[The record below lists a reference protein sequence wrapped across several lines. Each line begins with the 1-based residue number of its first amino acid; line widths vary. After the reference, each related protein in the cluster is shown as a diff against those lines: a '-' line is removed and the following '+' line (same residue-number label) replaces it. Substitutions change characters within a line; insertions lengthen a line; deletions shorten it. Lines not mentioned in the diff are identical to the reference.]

1 MERNFEDTF
10 QYRAIYVMAIH
21 DKAHE
26 GILKI
31 GDASFSSEKQPE
43 QLPANCAELNDAAVL
58 RIKEYTNTA
67 AVEYQLLHTEL
78 AVRMRKGKNG
88 NRQMSDFRD
97 HEVHKVLKNSG
108 YDNKKIG
115 ETTGREWFPVDL
127 ATAQKAITAVK
138 KWKKSLDGSFVPEK
152 YEPIQFRPEQQA
164 AIDKT
169 VKAFK
174 KEKQMLWNAKMRFG
188 KTLTA
193 LQVIRELKYK
203 KTIIVTHRPVVDEG
217 WHEDFQKIFYADT
230 NYVYISKAA
239 GNEEIMKEKLAEGRH
254 IVYFASIQDLRGS
267 AVVGGKFSKN
277 DFVFSLEWDLVIVD
291 EAHEGTTTA
300 LGDEVIKRLVKR
312 DKGSKTRFLALSGTP
327 FNILQKFENQVYTWD
342 YVMEQERKRNWDQEH
357 DGDSNPYA
365 DLPEMKIYTYDLGK
379 VLQNSVYQDELEDK
393 AFNFTEF
400 FRTWTGDAE
409 RDHRGMPEGARVG
422 DFVHKDDIWSFLNL
436 ITREDADSY
445 YPFANKSYRNLFRHT
460 LWVVPGVREAKALS
474 RLMKD
479 HPVFGMQ
486 GAFRIVNVAGDGDEE
501 DAPENAL
508 EKVRTA
514 IQEAGDDG
522 YTVTLTCG
530 KLTTGV
536 TVPEWT
542 AVMMLAG
549 SYSTSAASYLQTI
562 FRVQSPCHKN
572 GKVKSCCYVFDF
584 APDRTLK
591 MVAEAVSLS
600 TKAGTTTKDART
612 RLGAFLNYCPVIAVE
627 GTRMEEYNAA
637 HMLGQIKKVYA
648 DRAVQTGF
656 DDNSIYNDNLLNLTE
671 LDRKDFQELKKKIGS
686 SKAAEKTKEITINDQ
701 GFDDEKFDKE
711 IEKLSKERRKELTEE
726 EKERL
731 KELKK
736 KKEERKNAISILRGI
751 SIRIPL
757 MIYGADVP
765 FEEDIT
771 MEQLPDLVDDA
782 SWKEFMPYG
791 VSKAVFQKFIKYYD
805 EDVVIAA
812 SRRIRNIAK
821 SADALTPTERVQKI
835 AGLFSGFRNPDR
847 ETVLT
852 PWRVVNMH
860 MSDCL
865 GGYDFLDEAHEKM
878 LERPR
883 FVDQG
888 KVTTDIFRN
897 TGARIL
903 EINSKTGLYPLYV
916 AYSLFR
922 SRCAAYSKAHQGE
935 IPDEDIQKELWDI
948 VLRNNVF
955 AICKTPMARQ
965 ITLRTLHGYRENVKV
980 NVCYISNLVSE
991 MKKDSHFLNRRIQE
1005 IHLGN
1010 KRSNRNVKFDAIV
1023 GNPPYHENDGGN
1035 GNSSAPLYHFFV
1047 MQAKDLNPNYISMIT
1062 PSRWF
1067 SDGKG
1072 LSGFRDE
1079 MLNDQHLAKI
1089 VDFQN
1094 AKDCFPRVSIGG
1106 GVNYFLWDAKYN
1118 DVGCEVINVLNDHY
1132 SVMKR
1137 KLNEFPVFVR
1147 YNEALGIFSKV
1158 RIKSNKSMTDE
1169 VSTRNPFGIATK
1181 VRGTKKRNSEDDIV
1195 LHSKDGEAYINRK
1208 SVTKGIEYIDQWK
1221 IMISRTT
1228 SEHAGEPDKS
1238 GKYKVL
1244 SKMKIL
1250 PPGEICTDTY
1260 LIAYPR
1266 KNRQEVFN
1274 AYNYLR
1280 TKFVRFLIL
1289 QLLASINLAREKYNY
1304 VPLLNFEKDW
1314 TDQKLYKKFEL
1325 SQEEILLIE
1334 SMIKPM

>member
-43 QLPANCAELNDAAVL
+43 QLPDNCAELNDAAVL
-58 RIKEYTNTA
+58 RIKGYTNTA

-78 AVRMRKGKNG
+78 AVRMRKGKDG
-88 NRQMSDFRD
+88 NRQISDFRD

-108 YDNKKIG
+108 YYNKKIG
-115 ETTGREWFPVDL
+115 KTTGREWFPVDL

-138 KWKKSLDGSFVPEK
+138 MWKKSLDGSFVPEK

-217 WHEDFQKIFYADT
+217 WHEDFQKIFYADP

-267 AVVGGKFSKN
+267 AVVGGKFNKN

-445 YPFANKSYRNLFRHT
+445 YPFANESYRNLFRHT

-474 RLMKD
+474 RLMKS

-542 AVMMLAG
+542 AVLMLAG

-600 TKAGTTTKDART
+600 TKAGTTTKDARA

-627 GTRMEEYNAA
+627 GTRMEEYNTA

-648 DRAVQTGF
+648 DRAVRTGF
-656 DDNSIYNDNLLNLTE
+656 DDNSIYNDNLMNLTE

-711 IEKLSKERRKELTEE
+711 IEKLSKERKKELTEE

-731 KELKK
+731 KSLRK
-736 KKEERKNAISILRGI
+736 KKEEKEKAIEILRRI

-771 MEQLPDLVDDA
+771 IEQLPDLVDDA
-782 SWKEFMPYG
+782 SWEEFMPNNI
-791 VSKAVFQKFIKYYD
+791 SKDLFRKFIKYYD

-835 AGLFSGFRNPDR
+835 AGLFSCFRNPDK

-852 PWRVVNMH
+852 PWRVVNLH

-865 GGYDFLDEAHEKM
+865 GGYDFFDEAHEKM
-878 LERPR
+878 LDRPR

-916 AYSLFR
+916 SYSLFR
-922 SRCAAYSKAHQGE
+922 SRCAAYSKAHQGK
-935 IPDEDIQKELWDI
+935 IPDEDIQQALWNT
-948 VLRNNVF
+948 VLRNNIFV
-955 AICKTPMARQ
+955 ICKTPMARQ
-965 ITLRTLHGYRENVKV
+965 ITLRTLFGFHKEIDGNIIHIKDLLIEVKKASKSFLDQICENGHWEK
-980 NVCYISNLVSE
+980 
-991 MKKDSHFLNRRIQE
+991 R
-1005 IHLGN
+1005 N
-1010 KRSNRNVKFDAIV
+1010 KGKMKFDAIV
-1023 GNPPYHENDGGN
+1023 GNPPYQVLDGGSK
-1035 GNSSAPLYHFFV
+1035 SSAVPVYNYFV
-1047 MQAKDLNPNYISMIT
+1047 EQAKVLQPKYISMII
-1062 PSRWF
+1062 PARWYSGGRGLDAF
-1067 SDGKG
+1067 RKSMLSDHRIRK
-1072 LSGFRDE
+1072 LFDYSDSS
-1079 MLNDQHLAKI
+1079 
-1089 VDFQN
+1089 
-1094 AKDCFPRVSIGG
+1094 DCFNGVDIAGG
-1106 GVNYFLWDAKYN
+1106 ICYFLWDQLY
-1118 DVGCEVINVLNDHY
+1118 DGQCEVTTIYNGKKISKLRN
-1132 SVMKR
+1132 
-1137 KLNEFPVFVR
+1137 LNEHTFFVR
-1147 YNEALGIFSKV
+1147 YWQALSIIRKVKNISKEFLENRVSSQKPFGLRTYVVPLSDGDITLRYSKGTGPYKRELVSSLTECIDKWKVIMSYLTYDHAGKADRNGKRRIFS
-1158 RIKSNKSMTDE
+1158 TLE
-1169 VSTRNPFGIATK
+1169 
-1181 VRGTKKRNSEDDIV
+1181 
-1195 LHSKDGEAYINRK
+1195 
-1208 SVTKGIEYIDQWK
+1208 
-1221 IMISRTT
+1221 
-1228 SEHAGEPDKS
+1228 
-1238 GKYKVL
+1238 
-1244 SKMKIL
+1244 IL
-1250 PPGEICTDTY
+1250 PPGAVCTETY
-1260 LIAYPR
+1260 IVIDSFDNKEEAENLLG
-1266 KNRQEVFN
+1266 
-1274 AYNYLR
+1274 YLK
-1280 TKFVRFLIL
+1280 TLFVRFLVAQVTTTQHISKSNFSL
-1289 QLLASINLAREKYNY
+1289 
-1304 VPLLNFEKDW
+1304 VPVQDFSRSW
-1314 TDQKLYKKFEL
+1314 TDEDLYKKYGL
-1325 SQEEILLIE
+1325 NQEEINFIE